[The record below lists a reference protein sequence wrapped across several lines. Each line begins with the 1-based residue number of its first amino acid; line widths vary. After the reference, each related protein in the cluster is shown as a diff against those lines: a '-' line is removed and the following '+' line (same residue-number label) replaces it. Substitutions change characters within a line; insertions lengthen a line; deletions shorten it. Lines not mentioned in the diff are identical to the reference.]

1 MRLPCCPRRR
11 STRHEQTVEIA
22 DRPRP
27 RGGWRLWRRLGVGLA
42 PRRPAGI
49 DRLRIRALLGSRLGS
64 RLLGSAVLPVLPRAL
79 LPPRRIRTS
88 RADAVCRAQRP
99 ADAIGLL
106 VLLRDFARL
115 LPLRQGMSGRL
126 ESRAAGARACT
137 MKLIFIPAA
146 TVALLAG
153 CATPPP
159 SGPSVMVLPG
169 STKSFD
175 QFRFDDN
182 ECRQFA
188 SQSIGGTTVADAQN
202 SSAVKSAAVGTAI
215 GAAAGGL
222 LGGRSGAGVGAGVG
236 LAGGALAGTGE
247 SQASGYTLQ
256 QRYDHAYQQCMY
268 AKGHQIP
275 MAARYAPY
283 RAQARQPIAP
293 PPPPPGNPP
302 PPPGN
307 PPAPPAS

>member
-1 MRLPCCPRRR
+1 MMKR
-11 STRHEQTVEIA
+11 TIF
-22 DRPRP
+22 
-27 RGGWRLWRRLGVGLA
+27 
-42 PRRPAGI
+42 
-49 DRLRIRALLGSRLGS
+49 AL
-64 RLLGSAVLPVLPRAL
+64 SA
-79 LPPRRIRTS
+79 
-88 RADAVCRAQRP
+88 
-99 ADAIGLL
+99 
-106 VLLRDFARL
+106 
-115 LPLRQGMSGRL
+115 
-126 ESRAAGARACT
+126 AA
-137 MKLIFIPAA
+137 FF
-146 TVALLAG
+146 AG

-169 STKSFD
+169 SGKSFD

-182 ECRQFA
+182 ECRQYS
-188 SQSIGGTTVADAQN
+188 SQSIGGATVANAQTN
-202 SSAVKSAAVGTAI
+202 SAVTSAAVGTAI

-283 RAQARQPIAP
+283 RQQTQQIAPP

-302 PPPGN
+302 PPP
-307 PPAPPAS
+307 PAKPS